1 MSVKVSMSVVKS
13 IIGRHINESI
23 NKQHIID
30 MLTTALDSHT
40 LETLVDIC
48 CMEDEHVPFQVGF
61 IVSFNEEGNINHY
74 DHGIMHGTNLRY
86 GVIMQSDDYGTTFNP
101 YYYKMNLHMFD
112 LNDKNEVIMTPID
125 KYSNEITVVI
135 GEALTDLRNIYESI
149 STS

>member
-1 MSVKVSMSVVKS
+1 MSVKVSMGVVKS
-13 IIGRHINESI
+13 IIGRNINESI
-23 NKQHIID
+23 NKDHIIN

-48 CMEDEHVPFQVGF
+48 CTEDEYVPFQIGF
-61 IVSFNEEGNINHY
+61 IVSFEQEGNINHY
-74 DHGIMHGTNLRY
+74 DHGLMHGLNTRY
-86 GVIMQSDDYGTTFNP
+86 GVIKQSDDYGTTFNP
-101 YYYKMNLHMFD
+101 YYYKMNIDMFD